1 MPNAIYVNAIERAVK
16 RALASE
22 HAGTD
27 AYLTAFTFIGALSG
41 ALDGLDPVLASMI
54 DQVSDKAANCVRRS

>member
-1 MPNAIYVNAIERAVK
+1 MSDAIYAAAIESAVK

-22 HAGTD
+22 HTGTD

-41 ALDGLDPVLASMI
+41 AFDALDHTLASRI
-54 DQVSDKAANCVRRS
+54 DEVSDKATKSARRS